1 MNRKKMEYLRACER
15 GTRMAGVRLLRGRAV
30 QGEDGRFVTKLTIGH
45 HSSQEDADGFL
56 EIIKVMMNSQGGRT
70 TDYFQWGFAVAGD
83 DDYGNSYFKVV
94 PLDYY
99 ERNRSFDGNPF
110 PYFQLP
116 GSLGF
121 VHESGA
127 IFRYGG
133 DEIEGRA
140 ILIRVGLKELDC
152 E

>member
-1 MNRKKMEYLRACER
+1 MNRKRMEYIKACER
-15 GTRMAGVRLLRGRAV
+15 GTREAGVRLLRGRV
-30 QGEDGRFVTKLTIGH
+30 VKGEDGRIVTKLVIGH
-45 HSSQEDADGFL
+45 HPSQEDADGFL
-56 EIIKVMMNSQGGRT
+56 ETVRVMLNSQRGRT
-70 TDYFQWGFAVAGD
+70 TDYFQWGFAFAGD
-83 DDYGNSYFKVV
+83 DDFGNSYFKVV

-99 ERNRSFDGNPF
+99 ERHRSFDGNPF

-121 VHESGA
+121 IHESGST
-127 IFRYGG
+127 FRYGG
-133 DEIEGRA
+133 DEVEARA